1 MNQNKTL
8 SRNILR
14 GFTLIELLV
23 VIAII
28 AILAAILFPVF
39 AKAREKARQS
49 TCTNNLKQFGLAAL
63 SYTQDY
69 DETLPMG
76 WYEDL
81 SLPADRQQGHWQIVL
96 RPYLGE
102 GRGKNAW
109 ELSGSSIRTCP
120 SAPDNSK
127 WAYSYN
133 TYAGDQIGPGVART
147 ITQSDI
153 RNIAE
158 MVWFG
163 DGAQI
168 PEWEYNSS
176 ATFYAPLPLA
186 EEAKGT
192 YDKDENNAK
201 GRVRYRHNKGAQIA
215 FTDGHVKY
223 MMRGTIKLESWKA
236 YPGQQ

>member
-1 MNQNKTL
+1 MRLKR
-8 SRNILR
+8 SPA
-14 GFTLIELLV
+14 FTLIELLV

-39 AKAREKARQS
+39 AQAREKARQS
-49 TCTNNLKQFGLAAL
+49 SCGNNLKQFGLAAM

-81 SLPADRQQGHWQIVL
+81 SLPADRRQGHWQIIL

-102 GRGKNAW
+102 GRGQNLW
-109 ELSGSSIRTCP
+109 DLSGPSIRTCP
-120 SAPDNSK
+120 SAPETSR

-133 TYAGDQIGPGVART
+133 TFAGDQGRV

-168 PEWEYNSS
+168 PEWDYNSS
-176 ATFYAPLPLA
+176 ATFYAWA
-186 EEAKGT
+186 FNEAADAKGAM
-192 YDKDENNAK
+192 DGDENKNK
-201 GRVRYRHNKGAQIA
+201 GMVRYRHSKGAEIV

-223 MMRGTIKLESWKA
+223 VKRGTLKMANWKA
-236 YPGQQ
+236 YPEQQ